1 MGTKKPDPEAA
12 IASLTVPGDGWRPG
26 RVCFRGGPRRPLEGL
41 IAPDGSAW
49 EAHEAP
55 ASPRAL
61 RDRALSLRAS
71 GYDLALVT
79 VGGRRLLAERFRD
92 NLKPW
97 DGLDL
102 GEWSDDLS
110 GIPSQCVARG
120 TSRGVRVALYLGWR
134 DRDPWTGHVVLLG
147 GRGGDE
153 LLYGFAY
160 KPLKRCNTYITTHRA
175 LRERTTERFKTVQ
188 LFEWF
193 MGKALLYLHPW
204 SPNLL
209 PVDRPDPARE
219 SRGLLDMLS
228 STYDPWIPE
237 IELGKAKRVLAE
249 RADAWLDAHL
259 DDEGAWTTVPGG
271 TPFPKKET

>member
-120 TSRGVRVALYLGWR
+120 TARGVHVALYLRWHT
-134 DRDPWTGHVVLLG
+134 RDPWTGHVVLLG
-147 GRGGDE
+147 GRGDDD
-153 LLYGFAY
+153 LLY
-160 KPLKRCNTYITTHRA
+160 R
-175 LRERTTERFKTVQ
+175 
-188 LFEWF
+188 
-193 MGKALLYLHPW
+193 HPW

-209 PVDRPDPARE
+209 PADRPDPARE